1 MLLFMKK
8 KCKPGAGRPRKEI
21 HLSSEERVELE
32 TFAMRFRSHRSLSFR
47 AKAILLSEAGLSNS
61 AVAARLK
68 TTHASVGFWRKRF
81 SESRIRGL
89 YDLPRPGT
97 DKKLSD
103 DQVRAVVVKTLESRP
118 KGATHWSTRL
128 MAESS
133 GYSKDTIAR
142 IWRAFGLKPQQA
154 DTHALSTDPLFIEK
168 VRDVVGLYMSPPEN
182 ALVLSFDEKSQ
193 IQALNRTQP
202 ILPMKPGQP
211 EKRTPDYERHG
222 TTTLF
227 AALNVKTGKVIGKCY
242 KRHRTQEFRKFLDHV
257 DAVVAPNE
265 QIHLILDNYST
276 HKSPPIHRWL
286 LKHPRF
292 HLHFI
297 PTHSSWLNLV
307 ERWFGLLT
315 QRQIKRGAHTSVRQL
330 EAAIKEFIAINNEAP
345 KPFVWSKTADEI
357 LENTKRF
364 ALRQLQA
371 HAPEICKEITA
382 TGH

>member
-1 MLLFMKK
+1 M
-8 KCKPGAGRPRKEI
+8 
-21 HLSSEERVELE
+21 
-32 TFAMRFRSHRSLSFR
+32 
-47 AKAILLSEAGLSNS
+47 SEA
-61 AVAARLK
+61 
-68 TTHASVGFWRKRF
+68 
-81 SESRIRGL
+81 
-89 YDLPRPGT
+89 
-97 DKKLSD
+97 
-103 DQVRAVVVKTLESRP
+103 
-118 KGATHWSTRL
+118 
-128 MAESS
+128 S

-142 IWRAFGLKPQQA
+142 IWRAFGLKPQRA
-154 DTHALSTDPLFIEK
+154 DTHALSNDPLFIEK

-202 ILPMKPGQP
+202 ILPMKPGQT
-211 EKRTPDYERHG
+211 ERRTPDYHRHG

-227 AALNVKTGKVIGKCY
+227 AALNVKTGNVIGQCY
-242 KRHRTQEFRKFLDHV
+242 RRHRAKEFRKFLDHV
-257 DAVVAPNE
+257 DAAVPADQQV
-265 QIHLILDNYST
+265 HLILDNYAT

-286 LKHPRF
+286 LRHPRF

-315 QRQIKRGAHTSVRQL
+315 ERQIKRGAHTSVLQL
-330 EAAIKEFIAINNEAP
+330 EAAIREFIDVSNSQL
-345 KPFVWSKTADEI
+345 KPFVWTKTADEV

-371 HAPEICKEITA
+371 HAPKVIKEITA